1 VTSVERSEQRIEQ
14 NRDKRIVKDSCALAG
29 KAADAIENLQTEK
42 SARRR
47 KKRKKKKETDVG
59 WVRAPLFF
67 LDGEKSP
74 F

>member
-47 KKRKKKKETDVG
+47 KKRKKKEEERNG
-59 WVRAPLFF
+59 CGLGAGACLLPGL
-67 LDGEKSP
+67 
-74 F
+74 